1 MPIILYVSPLV
12 ASQDTLVQPGVE
24 SSTAPVI
31 PEPPATVEP
40 AGESVAV
47 VVPPAPASSST
58 GSQDASVWRSRRGL
72 AFALQSAIVIAPG
85 IVAFG
90 VSLLLGDV
98 LPRPTNIVFGVVRL
112 FAILA
117 ISAGTMVA
125 ARVALQRLAPL
136 AFLLRLSLA
145 FPNETPKRLRTAL
158 RAPSARA
165 LEQRL
170 SDIDERGL
178 TAEPKEVAA
187 EIVSMVASLSGHHR
201 LTRGHSERVR
211 AYAEL
216 IGTEIGLDE
225 QELQKLRWAAL
236 LHDLGKITV
245 PTEIL
250 DLKGRP
256 DPEEW
261 AILAGHPAASA
272 RLADSLKDWL
282 GPWWYGIGQHHEKWD
297 GSGYPDKLAGT
308 NIALAG
314 RIVALADAFE
324 TMTAVRSYKRAM
336 SMPVAQAEVVRC
348 AGTHFDPD
356 VVRAFLN
363 IGLRR
368 LRRVAGF
375 TAWLPLQAIGLL
387 RQLGNLA
394 APVAQAPAALA
405 LATTVAVNTFVPA
418 LHASVVAPQP
428 QRAVVVASAEPRL
441 AASGTGVSEVLGTAI
456 DVPAAEPRPA
466 VPAVPA
472 DSPTTS
478 STRPSATTVAAA
490 PEAKPRTPT
499 SATTNPPA
507 SGSRP
512 GPAAVTP
519 SSAAKAPVPAATGP
533 TDQATND
540 TSTAHTSIAD
550 TSTAETDPATSEPT
564 ATDPATSE
572 PTATTGT
579 TSPATTAPAT
589 TAPATTTPPT
599 TTTATSPPTTAPAT
613 TAPATTAPAT
623 TAPATTSP
631 ATTAPATT
639 APPLSAPTFVGAQ
652 SVNIVGDGRQL
663 SVKPNVNGH
672 GFATS
677 CTVSLVGIGLSANG
691 SCSAT
696 QQLNAA
702 LWNTTYTV
710 RIVASSTAGAVQT
723 DVTVTTGLKILT
735 IDAFRHWPCPGL
747 FCGSSAAGF
756 ASPFIFAA
764 YTSHA
769 AGTTLSLV
777 CWTIGS
783 TVDTRSPFSSGNEVT
798 NIWVKSNEA
807 SNPYYSVLSFPT
819 PGPTARD
826 GLPAC

>member
-1 MPIILYVSPLV
+1 MPIILFVSPLV
-12 ASQDTLVQPGVE
+12 ASQDTVVQQGIE
-24 SSTAPVI
+24 SPNTPVAP
-31 PEPPATVEP
+31 ERRSTVEP
-40 AGESVAV
+40 AGEPVAF
-47 VVPPAPASSST
+47 VVPPAPASSSN
-58 GSQDASVWRSRRGL
+58 GSGGGNDASVWRSRRGL
-72 AFALQSAIVIAPG
+72 ALVLQGVIVLVPAIA
-85 IVAFG
+85 AFG

-98 LPRPTNIVFGVVRL
+98 LPRPTAMVFGVVRL

-125 ARVALQRLAPL
+125 ARVAMQRLAPL

-158 RAPSARA
+158 RAPSARD
-165 LEQRL
+165 LEKRL
-170 SDIDERGL
+170 SEIDERGL
-178 TAEPKEVAA
+178 TVEPKEVAA

-272 RLADSLKDWL
+272 RLAESLKDWL

-336 SMPVAQAEVVRC
+336 SMPAAQAEVVRC

-387 RQLGNLA
+387 RQLGSLA

-405 LATTVAVNTFVPA
+405 LAATVAVNTFVPA
-418 LHASVVAPQP
+418 LHDAVVAPRP
-428 QRAVVVASAEPRL
+428 DRAVSVAAVEPGLASSDPASGEVRGAVFGNGIDAPIAEPI
-441 AASGTGVSEVLGTAI
+441 AAVAAI
-456 DVPAAEPRPA
+456 
-466 VPAVPA
+466 PA

-478 STRPSATTVAAA
+478 STLAPATTAPTAA
-490 PEAKPRTPT
+490 PATKPRTSTP
-499 SATTNPPA
+499 ATTKPPA
-507 SGSRP
+507 SGTRP
-512 GPAAVTP
+512 GPAAVAPSTIVKTP
-519 SSAAKAPVPAATGP
+519 TSAATRP
-533 TDQATND
+533 TDPPATRPTD
-540 TSTAHTSIAD
+540 PPADEASTAPTDPATEPPTSEP
-550 TSTAETDPATSEPT
+550 TPTDPATSAPAAT
-564 ATDPATSE
+564 ATP
-572 PTATTGT
+572 
-579 TSPATTAPAT
+579 
-589 TAPATTTPPT
+589 
-599 TTTATSPPTTAPAT
+599 ATSPPTTAPVA
-613 TAPATTAPAT
+613 TAPATTAPVT
-623 TAPATTSP
+623 TAPAPTT
-631 ATTAPATT
+631 PATT
-639 APPLSAPTFVGAQ
+639 APPPNAPAFVGAQ
-652 SVNIVGDGRQL
+652 SVGVRGDGRDL
-663 SVKPNVNGH
+663 ALEPNVD
-672 GFATS
+672 GF
-677 CTVSLVGIGLSANG
+677 GLSTTCSTSIVGTAITASGN
-691 SCSAT
+691 CSAT
-696 QQLNAA
+696 RHLLVP

-710 RIVASSTAGAVQT
+710 RIVASSSAGTVQS
-723 DVTVTTGLKILT
+723 DVIVTTGFKILT
-735 IDAFRHWPCPGL
+735 IDASRHWPCPGL
-747 FCGSSAAGF
+747 FCGSSAGGF
-756 ASPFIFAA
+756 ASPSIFAA
-764 YTSHA
+764 YTTHA
-769 AGTTLSLV
+769 AGTTLSLA

-783 TVDTRSPFSSGNEVT
+783 TVDTRSPYSSGNEVT

>member
-1 MPIILYVSPLV
+1 MPIILFVSPLV
-12 ASQDTLVQPGVE
+12 ASQDTVVQQGIE
-24 SSTAPVI
+24 SPNTPVAP
-31 PEPPATVEP
+31 ERRSTVEP
-40 AGESVAV
+40 AGEPVTF
-47 VVPPAPASSST
+47 VVPPAPASSANDS
-58 GSQDASVWRSRRGL
+58 GGGDDVSVWRSRRGL
-72 AFALQSAIVIAPG
+72 ALVLQGVIVLVPAIA
-85 IVAFG
+85 AFG

-98 LPRPTNIVFGVVRL
+98 LPRPTAMVFGVVRL

-125 ARVALQRLAPL
+125 ARVAMQRLAPL

-158 RAPSARA
+158 RAPSARD
-165 LEQRL
+165 LEKRL
-170 SDIDERGL
+170 SEIDERGL
-178 TAEPKEVAA
+178 TVEPKDVAA

-272 RLADSLKDWL
+272 RLAESLKDWL

-336 SMPVAQAEVVRC
+336 SMPAAQAEVVRC

-387 RQLGNLA
+387 RHLGNLA

-405 LATTVAVNTFVPA
+405 LATTVAANTLVPA
-418 LHASVVAPQP
+418 LHDAVVAPRSE
-428 QRAVVVASAEPRL
+428 RAVSVAAAAPGLASSGPALGAILGNGVDAPR
-441 AASGTGVSEVLGTAI
+441 AAVAAI
-456 DVPAAEPRPA
+456 PAAA
-466 VPAVPA
+466 
-472 DSPTTS
+472 PTTS
-478 STRPSATTVAAA
+478 STRDSATNVAAA
-490 PEAKPRTPT
+490 PAAIPRTPT
-499 SATTNPPA
+499 PAASNPPA
-507 SGSRP
+507 SGTRP
-512 GPAAVTP
+512 GPAAVAP
-519 SSAAKAPVPAATGP
+519 STTVKAPGSASTRP
-533 TDQATND
+533 TDPPATRPTD
-540 TSTAHTSIAD
+540 PPADEASTAPTDPATEPPTSEP
-550 TSTAETDPATSEPT
+550 TPTDPATSAPAAT
-564 ATDPATSE
+564 ATP
-572 PTATTGT
+572 
-579 TSPATTAPAT
+579 
-589 TAPATTTPPT
+589 
-599 TTTATSPPTTAPAT
+599 ATSPPTTAPAA
-613 TAPATTAPAT
+613 TAPATTAPVT
-623 TAPATTSP
+623 TAPAPTT
-631 ATTAPATT
+631 PATT
-639 APPLSAPTFVGAQ
+639 APPPNAPAFVGAQ
-652 SVNIVGDGRQL
+652 SVGVRGDGRDL
-663 SVKPNVNGH
+663 ALEPNVD
-672 GFATS
+672 GF
-677 CTVSLVGIGLSANG
+677 GLSTTCSTSIVGTAITASGN
-691 SCSAT
+691 CSAT
-696 QQLNAA
+696 RHLLVP

-710 RIVASSTAGAVQT
+710 RIVASSSAGTVQS
-723 DVTVTTGLKILT
+723 DVIVTTGFKILT
-735 IDAFRHWPCPGL
+735 IDASRHWPCPGL
-747 FCGSSAAGF
+747 FCGSSAGGF
-756 ASPFIFAA
+756 ASPSIFAA
-764 YTSHA
+764 YTTHA
-769 AGTTLSLV
+769 AGTTLSLA

-783 TVDTRSPFSSGNEVT
+783 TVDTRSPYSSGNEVT
-798 NIWVKSNEA
+798 NIWVKSNQA

>member
-1 MPIILYVSPLV
+1 MPIILLVSPLV
-12 ASQDTLVQPGVE
+12 ASQDTVVHPGIE
-24 SSTAPVI
+24 SSTTSAASARPS
-31 PEPPATVEP
+31 TGEP
-40 AGESVAV
+40 AGEPVTV
-47 VVPPAPASSST
+47 VVPPAPASSSN
-58 GSQDASVWRSRRGL
+58 GSGSDNDASVWRSRRGL
-72 AFALQSAIVIAPG
+72 AFLLQSAIVIAPAL
-85 IVAFG
+85 VAFG

-98 LPRPTNIVFGVVRL
+98 LPRPTNIVVGVARL
-112 FAILA
+112 FTILA

-125 ARVALQRLAPL
+125 ARVAMQRLAPL

-158 RAPSARA
+158 RAPSARD
-165 LEQRL
+165 LEKRL

-178 TAEPKEVAA
+178 TVEPKDVAA
-187 EIVSMVASLSGHHR
+187 EIVSMVAALSGHHR

-336 SMPVAQAEVVRC
+336 TMPAAQAEVVRC

-363 IGLRR
+363 VGLRR

-387 RQLGNLA
+387 RQLGSLA

-405 LATTVAVNTFVPA
+405 LATTVAANTFVPA
-418 LHASVVAPQP
+418 LHDAVVAPRP
-428 QRAVVVASAEPRL
+428 DRAVSVAAVEPGL
-441 AASGTGVSEVLGTAI
+441 ASSGPAFSEVLGTGI
-456 DVPAAEPRPA
+456 DAPIAEPRAAVAAIPA
-466 VPAVPA
+466 A
-472 DSPTTS
+472 SPTTS
-478 STRPSATTVAAA
+478 STRAPATTAPVAA
-490 PEAKPRTPT
+490 PSTKPPIPT

-507 SGSRP
+507 SGTRP
-512 GPAAVTP
+512 GPATVAPSTTAKTP
-519 SSAAKAPVPAATGP
+519 SSAATQP
-533 TDQATND
+533 TDPRTDEA
-540 TSTAHTSIAD
+540 STAP
-550 TSTAETDPATSEPT
+550 TDPAT
-564 ATDPATSE
+564 DPPTSE
-572 PTATTGT
+572 PTP
-579 TSPATTAPAT
+579 TSPATTAAATTAPATSPPTNAPATTAPPTTAPAATAPAT
-589 TAPATTTPPT
+589 TAPPTTAPVTTVPATT
-599 TTTATSPPTTAPAT
+599 APPTTAPAT
-613 TAPATTAPAT
+613 TAP
-623 TAPATTSP
+623 
-631 ATTAPATT
+631 
-639 APPLSAPTFVGAQ
+639 PPNAPTFVGPQ
-652 SVNIVGDGRQL
+652 SVAILGDGRDL
-663 SVKPNVNGH
+663 AIKPNVDGY
-672 GFATS
+672 
-677 CTVSLVGIGLSANG
+677 GLSTTCSISIVGTAVAASGN
-691 SCSAT
+691 CSAT
-696 QQLNAA
+696 RHL
-702 LWNTTYTV
+702 LVPDWNTTYTV
-710 RIVASSTAGAVQT
+710 RFVASSSAGTVQT
-723 DVTVTTGLKILT
+723 DVAVTTGFKVLS
-735 IDAFRHWPCPGL
+735 IDSSRHWPCPGL
-747 FCGSSAAGF
+747 FCGSSAGGF
-756 ASPFIFAA
+756 ASPSIFASF
-764 YTSHA
+764 TTHA
-769 AGTTLSLV
+769 AGTTVSLK
-777 CWTIGS
+777 CWTTGS

-798 NIWVKSNEA
+798 NIWVKTNEA